1 MPCSCNKPSQQF
13 ITLNQVAAPT
23 RKTWRDEEWL
33 VVPVVM
39 AKEGIEMN
47 GAIIPEEEFFAPSWN
62 GVPVTFGHPEDASG
76 NFLSANS
83 PDTLDDWGVGYI
95 FGAEYT
101 GGKLKAE
108 AWVNINRA
116 EELREGSIEALE
128 SGDLEIDVSTGYFA
142 QHNQGDGVVIHEDIK
157 PDHLAILFDIP
168 GACSF
173 EDGCGVRANQHRG
186 GNMPKKTAIAAAIAT
201 LNSAFGS
208 QSQID
213 VNGEDQF
220 QKDLKAEVNRRG
232 QPDDFRQMVADLI
245 SSEDSPFVPEDMYG
259 LVDLSIETVKMLRDQ
274 YISGNEGDSPDTNES
289 GEGQQPASEPGA
301 STNQEGDMPEEKT
314 PASKPEVNSQAELSA
329 EDRQA
334 LDFARNQYAE
344 HRNSLVSKIVGNSD
358 MTEEQL
364 AKMDVPT
371 LETIANGLKP
381 AVNYGARGATG
392 QPLAVHGSEEA
403 EAEAETAKSMQ
414 APNVFEAMKEKEA
427 K

>member
-1 MPCSCNKPSQQF
+1 MPCSCNKPSQNF

-39 AKEGIEMN
+39 AKEGVEMN
-47 GAIIPEEEFFAPSWN
+47 GAIIPGEEFFAPSWN
-62 GVPVTFGHPEDASG
+62 GVPVTFGHPEDAAG

-108 AWVNINRA
+108 AWININRA

-157 PDHLAILFDIP
+157 PDHLAILFGIP

-173 EDGCGVRANQHRG
+173 EDGCGVRANQHEG
-186 GNMPKKTAIAAAIAT
+186 EKMPKKTAIAAAIAT

-274 YISGNEGDSPDTNES
+274 YINLGGEEPDTNS
-289 GEGQQPASEPGA
+289 QDDDQQTASEPGA
-301 STNQEGDMPEEKT
+301 QNQQEGDMPDEKA
-314 PASKPEVNSQAELSA
+314 PVKEPEVNNQAALSD
-329 EDRQA
+329 EDKQA
-334 LDFARNQYAE
+334 LEFARNQFAE
-344 HRNSLVSKIVGNSD
+344 HRNSLVKRIVGNSD

-364 AKMDVPT
+364 KGMDVPT

-381 AVNYGARGATG
+381 AVNYSARAAAG
-392 QPLAVHGSEEA
+392 QPLAVNGEDEQ
-403 EAEAETAKSMQ
+403 EAETAKSMQ
-414 APNVFEAMKEKEA
+414 APNVFEAMSQKEA